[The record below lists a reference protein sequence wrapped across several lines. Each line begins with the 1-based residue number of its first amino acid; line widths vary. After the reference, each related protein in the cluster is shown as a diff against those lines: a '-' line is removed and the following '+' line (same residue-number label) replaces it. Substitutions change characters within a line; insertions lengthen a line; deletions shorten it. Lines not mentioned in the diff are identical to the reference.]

1 MSSLYIIRYDEIGLK
16 GHNRSTFERHLAK
29 NIQNQVFRP
38 YKVQTTRIEGRILAE
53 VQPEGE
59 DQLVEALKR
68 TPGISSFSKA
78 TAVQRDFK
86 AIEKA
91 ALEEFKKNWDGVS
104 PIQFRVSTKRSD
116 KNFPIKSSDVNA
128 KVGAYIFEHSPQDL
142 LKVNLKH
149 PELDIGIEIH
159 QKRAMVHS
167 SKERGIGGL
176 PVGSAGEVL
185 CLLSGGIDS
194 PVAAYQMIRRG
205 CRVHHVFF
213 ENKVFLGR
221 AAYEKVL
228 RLAKKISAFQ
238 GYSILHVVPFTD
250 IQVAIRDHCRD
261 RNRVILY
268 RRYMYR
274 IAERLLE
281 QKKYLGLVNGECL
294 GQVASQTLEN
304 MRAVNDVVRAPVY
317 RPLISMDKVDV
328 INIAKQIDTFEIS
341 AEDAPDCCSVF
352 MPKRP
357 VTKAK
362 SEFLVDDEKKLDSEA
377 LIQKA
382 IAEMEVIK
390 I

>member
-1 MSSLYIIRYDEIGLK
+1 MNCLYIIRYDEIGLK
-16 GHNRSTFERHLAK
+16 GQNRSTFERQLSK
-29 NIQNQVFRP
+29 NIQNQVRKP
-38 YKVQTTRIEGRILAE
+38 HKVQVVRIEGRILAE

-59 DQLVEALKR
+59 QELREALKR

-78 TAVQRDFK
+78 VPVDRDLE
-86 AIEKA
+86 AIKKA
-91 ALEEFKKNWDGVS
+91 ALEEFRKNWSGDAPV
-104 PIQFRVSTKRSD
+104 QFRISTKRSD
-116 KNFPIKSSDVNA
+116 KNFSLKSSDVNA
-128 KVGAYIFEHSPQDL
+128 QVGAYIFEHCDQKH

-149 PELDIGIEIH
+149 PEVDIGVEIH
-159 QKRAMVHS
+159 QKRVMVHS

-228 RLAKKISAFQ
+228 RLAKKVAAFQ
-238 GYSILHVVPFTD
+238 GYSMLYVVPFTD

-274 IAERLLE
+274 IAEQLME
-281 QKKYLGLVNGECL
+281 QQKYLGLVNGECL

-304 MRAVNDVVRAPVY
+304 MRAVNDVVNAPVY
-317 RPLISMDKVDV
+317 RPLISMDKLEV
-328 INIAKQIDTFEIS
+328 INIAKDIDTFDIS

-362 SEFLVDDEKKLDSEA
+362 IELLEDDETKLDSEA

-382 IAEMEVIK
+382 MSEMELIK